1 MILTAKS
8 WSQRGGSVQKRGCSM
23 VVRDL
28 EFATGT
34 QGVAHPVVGSNLMLK
49 ILEVLQGRFAIVAS
63 ADTESRRVSIASWT
77 DLICVIQT
85 TVSRDFGLVF
95 GSRTKQE

>member
-1 MILTAKS
+1 M
-8 WSQRGGSVQKRGCSM
+8 QKRGCSM

-34 QGVAHPVVGSNLMLK
+34 RGVAHPVVQSNLMLK

-63 ADTESRRVSIASWT
+63 RRYGARQSFDRIVDESDMCNSNDS
-77 DLICVIQT
+77 
-85 TVSRDFGLVF
+85 
-95 GSRTKQE
+95 